1 MSKQRRATNQ
11 FFRDIFLREHG
22 IVTPLNF
29 CQRQAA
35 HRVRN
40 LSLSR
45 LRTIGVTKEAD
56 DAPDSSNRNLLLHRS
71 GISAL
76 DIESQEWRYVLAG
89 GADGSLY
96 IHDIANFRG
105 IPHHNSNL
113 ITAIKGSEDTRDNHE
128 RNNNPRRGGRH
139 IPSLGGSNPRTQRK
153 KTGGHYKMVTTV
165 QWFPEDSGMFITS
178 GMDGVVKMWDANTLD
193 SGPVEEFDFPN
204 EKIFS
209 HHLSVTEN
217 HSTLKKSSL
226 TLLAVASESNHINL
240 LDLKSGSSS
249 HELR

>member
-1 MSKQRRATNQ
+1 MSKQRRTTNL
-11 FFRDIFLREHG
+11 FFRDIFAREHG
-22 IVTPLNF
+22 IQTPLNF

-35 HRVRN
+35 HRARN
-40 LSLSR
+40 LFLSR

-56 DAPDSSNRNLLLHRS
+56 DAPEVSNRNLLLHRS
-71 GISAL
+71 GITAL

-105 IPHHNSNL
+105 IPYHNSNL
-113 ITAIKGSEDTRDNHE
+113 ITAIKGSEEARDDNQRHN
-128 RNNNPRRGGRH
+128 RSRYGGRLN
-139 IPSLGGSNPRTQRK
+139 PSLGGLSARAQSKR
-153 KTGGHYKMVTTV
+153 TGGHYKMVTTV

-178 GMDGVVKMWDANTLD
+178 GMDGVVKMWDANTLE

-217 HSTLKKSSL
+217 YSGSKKASL

>member
-1 MSKQRRATNQ
+1 MPRQREGSYK
-11 FFRDIFLREHG
+11 FFRDVFAREHG
-22 IVTPLNF
+22 MMTPLNF

-35 HRVRN
+35 HRARN
-40 LSLSR
+40 LFLSR
-45 LRTIGVTKEAD
+45 LRTIGVTKEGDNVPEA
-56 DAPDSSNRNLLLHRS
+56 SNRNLLLHRS
-71 GISAL
+71 GITAL

-96 IHDIANFRG
+96 IHDIANFQGVPR
-105 IPHHNSNL
+105 HNSNL
-113 ITAIKGSEDTRDNHE
+113 ITAIKAAEEARDSNE
-128 RNNNPRRGGRH
+128 RNRRFGYSARH
-139 IPSLGGSNPRTQRK
+139 QPSLGGLSARPRAK
-153 KTGGHYKMVTTV
+153 KTGGHFKMVTTV

-178 GMDGVVKMWDANTLD
+178 GMDGAVKMWDANTLET
-193 SGPVEEFDFPN
+193 GPVEEFDFPN

-217 HSTLKKSSL
+217 YATSKKVSL

>member
-1 MSKQRRATNQ
+1 MSKQRCVAPR
-11 FFRDIFLREHG
+11 FFRDIFAREHG

-35 HRVRN
+35 HRARN
-40 LSLSR
+40 LFLSR

-56 DAPDSSNRNLLLHRS
+56 NAPDAANRNLLLHRS
-71 GISAL
+71 GITSL
-76 DIESQEWRYVLAG
+76 DIESQEWRYILAG

-96 IHDIANFRG
+96 IHDIANFSG
-105 IPHHNSNL
+105 IPCHNSNL
-113 ITAIKGSEDTRDNHE
+113 ITALKGSGETRDT
-128 RNNNPRRGGRH
+128 NPRNSRSRYADQH
-139 IPSLGGSNPRTQRK
+139 NHNSRAFSVRQQTK

-178 GMDGVVKMWDANTLD
+178 GMDGVVKMWDANTLE

-209 HHLSVTEN
+209 HHLSVTES
-217 HSTLKKSSL
+217 HSSSKKASL
-226 TLLAVASESNHINL
+226 TLLAIASESNHINL